1 MAGMRGI
8 RWLAAAGMALALTV
22 SAKAEDYP
30 HKPVRIIIPFAPG
43 GINDVAAR
51 VVATHLS
58 EKLGKQF
65 IAENK
70 TGAGGVVGTELAV
83 NSPPDGYTITVVSIA
98 NAVHPALYKLNYDF
112 QKALD
117 PVAMFVTS
125 PNTLAVHPSLPAK
138 TLKEFIALIKAKPGE
153 IQYASGGIGGSL
165 HLGME
170 LFKLVTHTDMLHVPF
185 RGAGPAAID
194 VIAGNTKAVMATTSS
209 LSAHVRGGK
218 LRGLAV
224 SSKKRLPAEPDVPT
238 FIEAGLPEY
247 EGGNWIGFAVPAGTP
262 KPIIELLHREIA
274 AVQDRPDVQK
284 QMEARGAAVDKMSID
299 EFRTFI
305 DNETKKWGRVVK
317 EAGIK
322 AQ

>member
-1 MAGMRGI
+1 
-8 RWLAAAGMALALTV
+8 
-22 SAKAEDYP
+22 
-30 HKPVRIIIPFAPG
+30 
-43 GINDVAAR
+43 
-51 VVATHLS
+51 
-58 EKLGKQF
+58 
-65 IAENK
+65 
-70 TGAGGVVGTELAV
+70 
-83 NSPPDGYTITVVSIA
+83 
-98 NAVHPALYKLNYDF
+98 
-112 QKALD
+112 
-117 PVAMFVTS
+117 
-125 PNTLAVHPSLPAK
+125 LPAK
-138 TLKEFIALIKAKPGE
+138 TLKEFIALAKSKPGE

-170 LFKLVTHTDMLHVPF
+170 LFKLVTHTDLLHVPF

-224 SSKKRLPAEPDVPT
+224 ASKKRLPAEPDVPT

-305 DNETKKWGRVVK
+305 DSETKKWGRVVK